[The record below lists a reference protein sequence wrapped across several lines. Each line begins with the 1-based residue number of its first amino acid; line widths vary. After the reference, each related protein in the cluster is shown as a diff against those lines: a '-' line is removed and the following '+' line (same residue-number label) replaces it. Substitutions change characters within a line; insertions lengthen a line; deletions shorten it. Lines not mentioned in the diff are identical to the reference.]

1 MQKSFEID
9 SDCTDI
15 IKRLKDI
22 DNDYFV
28 VFNLERNVL
37 ELHNR
42 SQLKNTYCLT
52 LDFDELDE
60 RTINLVLKTRANNF
74 DALFEEMEKENK
86 NLLKMQTKEIL
97 NDFEEKFY
105 DS

>member
-9 SDCTDI
+9 SDCLDI
-15 IKRLKDI
+15 IKRIKELDKDYYVIFNI
-22 DNDYFV
+22 DKK
-28 VFNLERNVL
+28 VF

-42 SQLKNTYCLT
+42 SQAGNTYCLT
-52 LDFDELDE
+52 IDYDCLDE
-60 RTINLVLKTRANNF
+60 RAYNLVLKTRANNF

-86 NLLKMQTKEIL
+86 KLVQRQTKEVL
-97 NDFEEKFY
+97 SDFEEKFY

>member
-9 SDCTDI
+9 SDCLDI
-15 IKRLKDI
+15 IKRIKSVDK
-22 DNDYFV
+22 DYFV
-28 VFNLERNVL
+28 VYNIDKKMF

-42 SQLKNTYCLT
+42 SQFGNTYCLT
-52 LDFDELDE
+52 LAFDSLDE
-60 RTINLVLKTRANNF
+60 RTFDLVLKTRANNF

-86 NLLKMQTKEIL
+86 KLMERQTKEVL